1 MSSKK
6 YKNIKKLGEGAG
18 GVVTQAEDV
27 GTGRIVAVKKVR
39 MGKAKDGISM
49 EALREIKLL
58 QEIKHPNVIELVD
71 AFSSNTNVNLVFEY
85 CLTDLDAVIRSRE
98 IFITEAEVKG
108 CLLMI
113 LRGVEACHKHW
124 TLHRDL
130 KPNNILL
137 GTDGNL
143 KLADFGLAR
152 IHGSPNPRLTHIVV
166 TRWYRAPELLFGA
179 RQYGTAIDMWAVGC
193 VFAELMLRV
202 PYLPGDSEI
211 DQLVK
216 IFHARGTPDDAIWPG
231 MSSLPGY
238 VKFSHVPA
246 QDHRALFTAASEQA
260 LDLLNKFLVFD
271 PLKRISAADALA
283 HPYFTTGPPPSS
295 AADLLKKFTKNK
307 TPIVNAD
314 QKDKSNNASPF
325 RTPGTACRKDDG
337 STPPSNQFATKRK
350 LEFT

>member
-1 MSSKK
+1 
-6 YKNIKKLGEGAG
+6 
-18 GVVTQAEDV
+18 
-27 GTGRIVAVKKVR
+27 
-39 MGKAKDGISM
+39 
-49 EALREIKLL
+49 
-58 QEIKHPNVIELVD
+58 
-71 AFSSNTNVNLVFEY
+71 
-85 CLTDLDAVIRSRE
+85 
-98 IFITEAEVKG
+98 
-108 CLLMI
+108 
-113 LRGVEACHKHW
+113 
-124 TLHRDL
+124 
-130 KPNNILL
+130 
-137 GTDGNL
+137 
-143 KLADFGLAR
+143 
-152 IHGSPNPRLTHIVV
+152 
-166 TRWYRAPELLFGA
+166 
-179 RQYGTAIDMWAVGC
+179 MWAVGC